1 MYEYTYMYI
10 SFPPWKAL
18 FFLGNT
24 KFKPQTLKNKGKLSS
39 LGATAV
45 ASGWMTIDAVA
56 TNVVQEQRNWAFNT
70 FF

>member
-1 MYEYTYMYI
+1 MYI
-10 SFPPWKAL
+10 SFPPWKVL

-24 KFKPQTLKNKGKLSS
+24 KFKTQTLKNKGKLSS

-56 TNVVQEQRNWAFNT
+56 TNIE
-70 FF
+70 